1 MCIFAWRMI
10 GTVVTVTLGG
20 DGTLLHLADLF
31 SGDGEEGLARPPPVV
46 SFGMGTLGF
55 LTPFDGRYGM
65 VWYGLPVASVSRVSQ
80 YGQSETIHF
89 SVPNDGGRPS
99 A

>member
-55 LTPFDGRYGM
+55 LTPFDGTYGM
-65 VWYGLPVASVSRVSQ
+65 VWYGMVRSPCSQRVS
-80 YGQSETIHF
+80 GQSVWTERNYTL
-89 SVPNDGGRPS
+89 
-99 A
+99 

>member
-1 MCIFAWRMI
+1 MCIFAWRVI

-31 SGDGEEGLARPPPVV
+31 SGDGEEGLARPPPVI

-55 LTPFDGRYGM
+55 LTPFDGTYGM
-65 VWYGLPVASVSRVSQ
+65 VSL
-80 YGQSETIHF
+80 
-89 SVPNDGGRPS
+89 
-99 A
+99 